1 MKKYN
6 LSKIMKRAW
15 ELVKKAGMTIS
26 SGLKKAWE
34 EAKMTIKGTE
44 KQIAWRNDII
54 EKMHKEFDALRKIA
68 PVEGHKYLEII
79 EKNAEN
85 IQYAGN
91 VIDIFGGI
99 EETGY
104 EYYQSVLRRIKLT
117 PNRATESFKRDLG
130 WKNA

>member
-1 MKKYN
+1 MAKYN
-6 LSKIMKRAW
+6 LSNIMKRAW

-54 EKMHKEFDALRKIA
+54 EKMHKEFDELRKIA
-68 PVEGHKYLEII
+68 PVEGHKYLEAI

-85 IQYAGN
+85 IQYAGD

>member
-54 EKMHKEFDALRKIA
+54 EKMHKEFDECRKIA
-68 PVEGHKYLEII
+68 PVEAHKYFEVI
-79 EKNAEN
+79 EKNTEN

>member
-1 MKKYN
+1 MENIAVKLVSEFN
-6 LSKIMKRAW
+6 KIVM
-15 ELVKKAGMTIS
+15 VY
-26 SGLKKAWE
+26 
-34 EAKMTIKGTE
+34 E
-44 KQIAWRNDII
+44 KQ
-54 EKMHKEFDALRKIA
+54 FDELRKIA
-68 PVEGHKYLEII
+68 PVEGHKYLEAI

-85 IQYAGN
+85 IQYAGD